1 MTMCLSVY
9 VYPHHSVSKLSKMS
23 HFNFLIWHFPPIFA
37 QLKLTYLV
45 TFQKLLKIL
54 ITHKLYKK
62 KLMGA
67 S

>member
-45 TFQKLLKIL
+45 TFQKLLKID
-54 ITHKLYKK
+54 HF
-62 KLMGA
+62 
-67 S
+67 